1 MKQAI
6 KFTTLALAVFGLFLI
21 SGCVTQNKQVLATET
36 IFGFQ
41 LAANPNT
48 GITGIIP
55 QVQFGL
61 IRNHYVSNPTS
72 TNRVYAAPL
81 TSHVSAD
88 LGLLSQTADE
98 DETFGSSTNSP

>member
-1 MKQAI
+1 MKN
-6 KFTTLALAVFGLFLI
+6 ALQLIGYAVIATAFALLT
-21 SGCVTQNKQVLATET
+21 GCVTQNKQVLATET

-72 TNRVYAAPL
+72 TNHVYAAPL
-81 TSHVSAD
+81 TSHVTAD
-88 LGLLSQTADE
+88 LGMLSQTATE